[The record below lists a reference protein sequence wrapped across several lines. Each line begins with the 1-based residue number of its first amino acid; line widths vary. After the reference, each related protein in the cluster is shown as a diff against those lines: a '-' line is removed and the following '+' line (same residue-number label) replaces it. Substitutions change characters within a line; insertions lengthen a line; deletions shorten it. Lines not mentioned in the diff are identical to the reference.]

1 MESPSC
7 VCLNRKMWYLFTGII
22 SNMKVEGN
30 QLIWV
35 RFNFSSSLYL
45 PTSLGTFPGSCSKEQ
60 EPLSTTSTISF
71 VRSGDKILIFLCSS
85 LLQQIFYQWPVA
97 RSHCRPGN
105 IPWSSLLLVAEE
117 EMRGR
122 SKCCVW
128 CPRSPEKAIWQDHLS
143 EKGSCSDKLDV
154 TSVLAS
160 ASLMAFCSSSA
171 WLRGPGAAYWIQPG
185 INHFQRMKW
194 GKSKNREFRNGTSTA
209 RNFL

>member
-1 MESPSC
+1 
-7 VCLNRKMWYLFTGII
+7 
-22 SNMKVEGN
+22 
-30 QLIWV
+30 
-35 RFNFSSSLYL
+35 
-45 PTSLGTFPGSCSKEQ
+45 
-60 EPLSTTSTISF
+60 
-71 VRSGDKILIFLCSS
+71 
-85 LLQQIFYQWPVA
+85 
-97 RSHCRPGN
+97 
-105 IPWSSLLLVAEE
+105 
-117 EMRGR
+117 MRGR

-194 GKSKNREFRNGTSTA
+194 GKVKTGISEMAPPRQGTSCNQPEWPKRTKTEGKIEGRLKAHFFSVISIVVLLDLASTKLLFERGFCWSVQHFLPAQVSHEIPNISELKPSGRIIWRPGDQSPKERLRGISFIQTEKNIA
-209 RNFL
+209 RLVVLQ